1 MEAPTGADTGSA
13 EPENTD
19 GKVFIGGL
27 SWETTSDSLR
37 YYFEKFGELSDVALM
52 ADKRTGQP
60 RGFGF
65 VSYKDPAGNSL
76 SGHFELNTDRWLMY
90 ILFSQLWIL
99 FWPSHRIIS
108 MAVLL
113 MLSARFHEIK
123 LQRRRPGNMS
133 RGKYLLVG
141 YHQR

>member
-1 MEAPTGADTGSA
+1 MALELEEQNGMMDGAMA

-37 YYFEKFGELSDVALM
+37 YHFEKFGELSDVALM

-65 VSYKDPAGNSL
+65 VSYKDPAGFS
-76 SGHFELNTDRWLMY
+76 F
-90 ILFSQLWIL
+90 LFTMVPHST
-99 FWPSHRIIS
+99 
-108 MAVLL
+108 
-113 MLSARFHEIK
+113 
-123 LQRRRPGNMS
+123 
-133 RGKYLLVG
+133 
-141 YHQR
+141 

>member
-1 MEAPTGADTGSA
+1 MAAVVLDVAQGGMLEGGMTST
-13 EPENTD
+13 EPENSE

-65 VSYKDPAGNSL
+65 VSYKDAAGNACL
-76 SGHFELNTDRWLMY
+76 HACMLAHFT
-90 ILFSQLWIL
+90 
-99 FWPSHRIIS
+99 
-108 MAVLL
+108 
-113 MLSARFHEIK
+113 
-123 LQRRRPGNMS
+123 
-133 RGKYLLVG
+133 
-141 YHQR
+141 

>member
-1 MEAPTGADTGSA
+1 MAAIALDAHSGMIDGSTGEA
-13 EPENTD
+13 ENTD

-65 VSYKDPAGNSL
+65 VSYKDPAGHCL
-76 SGHFELNTDRWLMY
+76 SY
-90 ILFSQLWIL
+90 IA
-99 FWPSHRIIS
+99 IS
-108 MAVLL
+108 
-113 MLSARFHEIK
+113 I
-123 LQRRRPGNMS
+123 
-133 RGKYLLVG
+133 
-141 YHQR
+141 

>member
-1 MEAPTGADTGSA
+1 MAAIALEAQGGLVEGATV

-37 YYFEKFGELSDVALM
+37 YYFEKFGDLSDVALM

-65 VSYKDPAGNSL
+65 VSYKDPAGTRA
-76 SGHFELNTDRWLMY
+76 FVTVEL
-90 ILFSQLWIL
+90 F
-99 FWPSHRIIS
+99 
-108 MAVLL
+108 
-113 MLSARFHEIK
+113 
-123 LQRRRPGNMS
+123 
-133 RGKYLLVG
+133 
-141 YHQR
+141 